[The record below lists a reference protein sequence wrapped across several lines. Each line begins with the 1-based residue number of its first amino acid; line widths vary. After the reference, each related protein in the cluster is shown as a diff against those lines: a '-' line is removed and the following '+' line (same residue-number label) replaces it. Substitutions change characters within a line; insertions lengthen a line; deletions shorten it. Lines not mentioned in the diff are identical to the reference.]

1 METVE
6 SHFYQATPMLQEKI
20 IKRLNSSLKAV
31 LVSWFLF
38 TTCMGYAQR
47 VVIRGT
53 VTDSISGEGLPYA
66 SLIFQGTS
74 IGTATDGEGRF
85 ELPLP
90 ERTQTLEVSY
100 LGYNPRRLSIR
111 PGQSSPLHIRLAPDG
126 IALEEVIIK
135 PGKERYRKKDNPA
148 VRLVKQVIERRK
160 DHDPRNKA
168 FYQYDQYERM
178 LFGLNDYQQKP
189 KKNGKVGK
197 FHFLNEYI
205 DTLETGTTILPV
217 LEKEKIETVFYRKEP
232 KSERRIVQGQASSGV
247 DEMLSQD
254 GVEKFLEE
262 VFREVDIFQND
273 IPLFLQRFVSPL
285 STMGPNYYKYYL
297 LDTLVVDNQRCV
309 DLGFVPFNS
318 ETFGFT
324 GHLYVALDSTYFVQK
339 AVLNVPKD
347 INLNFVNRM
356 SIEQTFRRTEDHT
369 RLIAKDNIS
378 VHFKLKEDSKGM
390 YAQRLTTYT
399 NHTFQ
404 EPENGSHLRAFAQS
418 QPVITLK
425 EADSRSEHFWKE
437 VRPEEAVRKNPN
449 SLKNM
454 MQELRSVPIFYY
466 TEKAISILF
475 SGYMATTKN
484 PKESKFEFG
493 PMNSSIGG
501 NELEGFRMR
510 AGGTTTPA
518 FSKHL
523 FLDGY
528 VAYGFK
534 DEKPK
539 YDLLVEYSFNE
550 RKEYRKEFPRHS
562 VRLEYMY
569 DVNKLGEQYMNT
581 GKDNFLL
588 SIKRMKEMRASYLR
602 QAEIGYI
609 KEYYNGISYGA
620 TFRHRREYA
629 TEYAP
634 FQENTV
640 HGFSPIDH
648 YDMSQLEL
656 NFRYGKDEK
665 FFQTRNHRI
674 PITYDA
680 WIFTLNHVMA
690 KKGFLG
696 SDYDYHRTDIGIQK
710 RFWFSAFGYLDA
722 IVKAGKVWT
731 EVPYPLLI
739 LPNANLSYT
748 IQPETY
754 TNMNPLEFINDEYA
768 SWDLTY
774 YLNGNLLNRIPL
786 IKKLRWRE
794 VFCFRGLW
802 GNLTDK
808 NNPAK
813 NGEGLFLFPQGTYA
827 LGKTPYMEASVG
839 IENIFNAVRVDYV
852 WRLNYLNHPGIQ
864 KNGIRATVALSF

>member
-1 METVE
+1 MD
-6 SHFYQATPMLQEKI
+6 KI
-20 IKRLNSSLKAV
+20 VVYIMCKKIVLSL
-31 LVSWFLF
+31 LFLLL
-38 TTCMGYAQR
+38 TTIAHAQT
-47 VVIRGT
+47 IRGI

-66 SLIFQGTS
+66 SLIFRGTT
-74 IGTATDGEGRF
+74 IGTATDLEGRF

-90 ERTQTLEVSY
+90 ERTQTLEISY
-100 LGYNPRRLSIR
+100 LGYDTRQVSV
-111 PGQSSPLHIRLAPDG
+111 SSRQKGNLHIRLVPSG
-126 IALEEVIIK
+126 IALQEVTIR
-135 PGKERYRKKDNPA
+135 PEKEKYSKKDNPA
-148 VRLVKQVIERRK
+148 VRLVKKVIERRK
-160 DHDPRNKA
+160 TGDPRGKA
-168 FYQYDQYERM
+168 YYQYDQYERM
-178 LFGLNDYQQKP
+178 LLGLNDYQQKP
-189 KKNGKVGK
+189 KKNGKEGK
-197 FHFLNEYI
+197 FSFLKEYV
-205 DTLETGTTILPV
+205 DTLETGATILPV
-217 LEKEKIETVFYRKEP
+217 LEKEKIETVLYRKDP
-232 KSERRIVQGQASSGV
+232 KSEKRIVRGQNSSGV

-254 GVEKFLEE
+254 GVGQFLNE

-285 STMGPNYYKYYL
+285 STIGPNYYKYYL
-297 LDTLVVDNQRCV
+297 LDTLAVDNRPCV

-347 INLNFVNRM
+347 INLNYVSQM
-356 SIEQTFRRTEDHT
+356 TIEQTFKRTDDQT
-369 RLIAKDNIS
+369 RLITKDEIT

-390 YAQRLTTYT
+390 YAQRLNKYT
-399 NHTFQ
+399 NHTFD
-404 EPENGSHLRAFAQS
+404 EPEDGHHLSAFAQS
-418 QPVITLK
+418 QPVITLAG
-425 EADSRSEHFWKE
+425 ADRQSEKFWKE
-437 VRPEEAVRKNPN
+437 VRPEEARRKNDK
-449 SLKNM
+449 SLKGM
-454 MQELRSVPIFYY
+454 MQELRSVPLFYY
-466 TEKAISILF
+466 TEKAVSILF
-475 SGYMATTKN
+475 SGYVATTTN
-484 PKESKFEFG
+484 PKDSKFEFG
-493 PMNSSIGG
+493 PMNSSFGG
-501 NELEGFRMR
+501 NDLEGFRMR

-528 VAYGFK
+528 VAYGTGDK
-534 DEKPK
+534 KAK

-550 RKEYRKEFPRHS
+550 RKEFRKEFPRHS
-562 VRLEYMY
+562 IRLEYMY
-569 DVNKLGEQYMNT
+569 DVNKLGEQYLNT

-588 SIKRMKEMRASYLR
+588 SIKRMKDMRASYLR
-602 QAEIGYI
+602 QAEIGYL
-609 KEYYNGISYGA
+609 KEHYNGISWGA
-620 TFRHRREYA
+620 TFRNRREYA
-629 TEYAP
+629 TEFAP
-634 FQENTV
+634 FER
-640 HGFSPIDH
+640 PY
-648 YDMSQLEL
+648 YDMAQVEL

-680 WIFTLNHVMA
+680 LIFSLNHVMS

-696 SDYDYHRTDIGIQK
+696 SDYDYHRTDVGIQK

-774 YLNGNLLNRIPL
+774 YMNGNLLNRIPL

-808 NNPAK
+808 NNPSK
-813 NGEGLFLFPQGTYA
+813 QIGEGLFPFPQGTYPM
-827 LGKTPYMEASVG
+827 GKKPYMEASVG

-852 WRLNYLNHPGIQ
+852 WRLNYLDHPGIQ
-864 KNGIRATVALSF
+864 KNGIRATVALTF